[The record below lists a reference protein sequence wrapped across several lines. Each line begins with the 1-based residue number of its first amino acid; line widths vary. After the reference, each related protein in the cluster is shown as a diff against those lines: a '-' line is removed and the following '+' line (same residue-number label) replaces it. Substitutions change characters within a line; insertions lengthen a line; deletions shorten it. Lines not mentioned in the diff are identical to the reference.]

1 MSTVYRIRLHNP
13 DEGLDVEVPC
23 RADQPILEA
32 AESKGIAMPYSCRS
46 AACGACVG
54 KVLSGEVHLEE
65 QFILGEEDLAR
76 GFTCLCTATPLSDCV
91 ILTNQ
96 RENVEGV

>member
-13 DEGLDVEVPC
+13 DEGLDIEIPC
-23 RADQPILEA
+23 REDQPILEA
-32 AESKGIAMPYSCRS
+32 AEAKGIAMPYSCRS

-54 KVLSGEVHLEE
+54 KVLSGEVHLDE

-76 GFTCLCTATPLSDCV
+76 GFTCLCEATPRSDCV

-96 RENVEGV
+96 RENVEGI